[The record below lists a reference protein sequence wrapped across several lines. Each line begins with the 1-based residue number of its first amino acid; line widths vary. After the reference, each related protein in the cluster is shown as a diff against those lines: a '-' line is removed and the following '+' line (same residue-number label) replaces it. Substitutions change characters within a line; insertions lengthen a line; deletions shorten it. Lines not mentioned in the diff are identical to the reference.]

1 MKKPKSVVNRF
12 IEFTEQIAT
21 SRQYASDSCP
31 SCLAECTGVILPITA
46 RQIQQTW
53 HRQLLDIQGLQKN
66 RSSIVP
72 FMDRRMNNLENP
84 MTKDVKQREVRRQKL
99 NLKDRRMLVRSPC
112 ISGDTMCILEPS
124 VHSTDVSMPGDSVK
138 QVRGALSNA
147 RTDHRHHLSGVIC
160 KRKNAARVLNS
171 LVTTAMSSKEIV
183 RII

>member
-1 MKKPKSVVNRF
+1 M
-12 IEFTEQIAT
+12 
-21 SRQYASDSCP
+21 
-31 SCLAECTGVILPITA
+31 ILPITA

-53 HRQLLDIQGLQKN
+53 QRQLLDLQGLQKN

-138 QVRGALSNA
+138 QVRGALSKA

-160 KRKNAARVLNS
+160 KCKNAARVLNS